1 MKIKFDDKNT
11 QGFIEGD
18 ELLLSKIEGQSL
30 DNVKVSAEYSHLNA
44 SKLVK
49 AYDKAARSPHQ
60 VVAGVEKPFEN
71 VKLYAVLRTK
81 FLKSF
86 E

>member
-1 MKIKFDDKNT
+1 MKIKFNDKNT
-11 QGFIEGD
+11 QAIIEGD
-18 ELLLSKIEGQSL
+18 ELLLGKIKGQSL
-30 DNVKVSAEYSHLNA
+30 DNVQVPADYTHLNA

-49 AYDKAARSPHQ
+49 AYDKAERQPHQ
-60 VVAGVEKPFEN
+60 VVDGEEKRFEN
-71 VKLYAVLRTK
+71 VKLYAVLRNK